1 VSKVKYKGR
10 DLEALSRAE
19 LIMLIEY
26 LFNRLEESK
35 KSKVSS
41 LFDEMLGG
49 WRP

>member
-26 LFNRLEESK
+26 LFSRLEESK
-35 KSKVSS
+35 GSS
-41 LFDEMLGG
+41 LFDELFGG
-49 WRP
+49 RTS